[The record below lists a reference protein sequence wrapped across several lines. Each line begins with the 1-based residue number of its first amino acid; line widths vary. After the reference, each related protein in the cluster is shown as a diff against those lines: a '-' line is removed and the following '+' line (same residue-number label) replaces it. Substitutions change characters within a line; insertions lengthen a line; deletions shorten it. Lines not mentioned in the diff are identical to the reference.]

1 MRKFGKLIPRLV
13 MFIVIMACLSVLW
26 SENSWSA
33 AAQLLDIGQVLKEAS
48 RIAEEIEWKPGKI
61 EALQEIARA
70 QAAAGDLSG
79 AGMTR
84 KHAMD
89 MLDTMDPPEPKD
101 LNQEYW
107 KAYKI
112 SLLMDMVAEQAKAG
126 NIVGSMRRF
135 HEILKL
141 TEQIQDPKKRSTTLR
156 LLILQ
161 QIKIGDRTDSRATD
175 QKILQEIERAINMS
189 GVVRESE
196 RVELI
201 VRIAETH
208 LEVGD
213 RESAA
218 IAIWQALQETEKLI
232 GDWERL
238 SAYQDIAVVQ
248 ARLGEE
254 AAAMATAQKAFQ
266 ARDKVH
272 HESPYKTEHFK
283 VQTVIRIAD
292 ALRLSGNREAALRV
306 LETARKMTKK
316 LDARDRTSEMQSA
329 ALRDIAITAA
339 KLGNT
344 EMALEAEA
352 AITDEGYNC
361 VSLREI
367 LDAQVKA
374 GHAKQA
380 RETADAYSKRERCPK
395 EELLKDIALA
405 QAKSGDVKGALQTVD
420 LGHFSSPDYIRS
432 LAAAKIETENP
443 KEVLA
448 WANSFNF
455 PEQKAFALLG
465 VAEGMLQQKRSPS
478 P

>member
-26 SENSWSA
+26 VENSWSA

-161 QIKIGDRTDSRATD
+161 QIKIGDRTDR
-175 QKILQEIERAINMS
+175 
-189 GVVRESE
+189 
-196 RVELI
+196 
-201 VRIAETH
+201 
-208 LEVGD
+208 
-213 RESAA
+213 
-218 IAIWQALQETEKLI
+218 
-232 GDWERL
+232 
-238 SAYQDIAVVQ
+238 
-248 ARLGEE
+248 
-254 AAAMATAQKAFQ
+254 MATAQKAFQ

-339 KLGNT
+339 K
-344 EMALEAEA
+344 
-352 AITDEGYNC
+352 
-361 VSLREI
+361 
-367 LDAQVKA
+367 
-374 GHAKQA
+374 
-380 RETADAYSKRERCPK
+380 
-395 EELLKDIALA
+395 
-405 QAKSGDVKGALQTVD
+405 
-420 LGHFSSPDYIRS
+420 
-432 LAAAKIETENP
+432 
-443 KEVLA
+443 
-448 WANSFNF
+448 
-455 PEQKAFALLG
+455 
-465 VAEGMLQQKRSPS
+465 
-478 P
+478 